1 MVTAINIILDQ
12 WAGEPAR
19 QREQRGDTKTK
30 KFKTFKKF
38 KKELKKQTK
47 NQRFEITKECIK
59 NIKSDQKHSH
69 T

>member
-1 MVTAINIILDQ
+1 MVTGINIILDQ

-19 QREQRGDTKTK
+19 QREGIPKRK
-30 KFKTFKKF
+30 KLKHLKKF

-59 NIKSDQKHSH
+59 NIKSNQKHSH

>member
-1 MVTAINIILDQ
+1 MVTGINIILDQ
-12 WAGEPAR
+12 LGWRAR
-19 QREQRGDTKTK
+19 EAARGDTKTEK
-30 KFKTFKKF
+30 FKKF

-59 NIKSDQKHSH
+59 NIKSNQKHSH

>member
-1 MVTAINIILDQ
+1 MVTGINIILDQ

-19 QREQRGDTKTK
+19 QREGIPKRKNLKHLK
-30 KFKTFKKF
+30 KIKNK
-38 KKELKKQTK
+38 LKKQTK

-59 NIKSDQKHSH
+59 NIKSNQKHSH